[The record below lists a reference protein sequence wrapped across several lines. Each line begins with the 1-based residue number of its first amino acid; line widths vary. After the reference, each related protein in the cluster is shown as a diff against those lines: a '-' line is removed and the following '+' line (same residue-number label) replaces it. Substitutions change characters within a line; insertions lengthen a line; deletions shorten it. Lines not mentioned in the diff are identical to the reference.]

1 MACLGKKRLNHNS
14 SDRTTYYHSV
24 KLFWIVR
31 IPVTPL
37 KKSGKEREM
46 KQEQVKGNE
55 EREREG

>member
-1 MACLGKKRLNHNS
+1 MKPCSIIKFLYKMAYLGKKRLKFNS

-37 KKSGKEREM
+37 KKKW
-46 KQEQVKGNE
+46 
-55 EREREG
+55 